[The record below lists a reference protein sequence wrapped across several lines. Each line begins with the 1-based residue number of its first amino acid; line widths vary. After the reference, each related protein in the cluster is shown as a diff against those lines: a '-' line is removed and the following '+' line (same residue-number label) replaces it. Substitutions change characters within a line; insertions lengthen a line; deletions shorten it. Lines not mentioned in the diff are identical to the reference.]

1 MDWTL
6 EVVVVPVS
14 DIDRAI
20 AFYRDQLGFNLD
32 HDTRA
37 GETRFAQPAGFRL
50 LDRHR

>member
-20 AFYRDQLGFNLD
+20 AFYRDQLGFQLD
-32 HDTRA
+32 HHTQVQA
-37 GETRFAQPAGFRL
+37 
-50 LDRHR
+50 